1 MGARESTGR
10 PQGNDAEQQENT
22 LDYYQILEVSEDATA
37 DEIKKS
43 FRRLALIH
51 HPDKNHADVEEATRR
66 FATLQQA
73 YEILSDDQE
82 RAWYDSHRASLVPEA
97 DADTVFEDIRKGT
110 TTSSRV
116 RDRGLTVRHL
126 ARFFEP
132 TSWKTFDDGDNS
144 FFTIYRNLFA
154 RLAAEELSFGQTETF
169 PSFGYSTWSWS
180 SSGPEDPDDAK
191 SFYNAWL
198 SFVTEKD
205 FMWMEQWNTAEAP
218 ERRVRRLME
227 KDNKKLRDDARREYN
242 ETVRSLVKFVRKR
255 DPRYKKH
262 LEAQVAA
269 SSAPTPTP
277 QKVTPR
283 PKENIGAL
291 YVEQEWQKVETK
303 GLHADLDWA
312 EAEGDMEEWEC
323 VACRKTFRSEAAWN
337 SHERSKKHM
346 KEVERL
352 KWEMQEEDEALN
364 LDGEFEAEGAETPP
378 KSDVDDDNV
387 DDTKDLATEQVPA
400 PKPLPS
406 EDGQGKPPVD
416 PSTSTSE
423 SATNRKNNIPKH
435 REEEDEIPSRRRK
448 GRRRN
453 NFDIL
458 DDETQEN
465 PDSTL
470 SPETQIPDRGQS
482 TPIPELSKKEK
493 RRAKQQ
499 AKQEGPKSDN
509 VLACNECGE
518 TFPSK
523 TKLFNHIAEFGHAS
537 AVAVDDQ
544 KTKGG
549 KGKKQRR

>member
-10 PQGNDAEQQENT
+10 PQANDTDEQSPS

-37 DEIKKS
+37 DEIKRS

-51 HPDKNHADVEEATRR
+51 HPDKNHTDVEEATRR

-73 YEILSDDQE
+73 YEE
-82 RAWYDSHRASLVPEA
+82 RAWYDSHRASLIPEA
-97 DADTVFEDIRKGT
+97 DADIVFEDIRKGT

-126 ARFFEP
+126 ARFFET
-132 TSWKTFDDGDNS
+132 TSWNTFDDGENS

-154 RLAAEELSFGQTETF
+154 RLSAEESSFGQAEAF
-169 PSFGYSTWSWS
+169 PSFGHSTWQWS
-180 SSGPEDPDDAK
+180 ASSQADTDCAK
-191 SFYNAWL
+191 SFYNVWL
-198 SFVTEKD
+198 NFVTEKD
-205 FMWMEQWNTAEAP
+205 FLWMEQWNIAEAP

-227 KDNKKLRDDARREYN
+227 KDNKKLREDARREYN
-242 ETVRSLVKFVRKR
+242 DTVRSLVKFVRKR

-262 LEAQVAA
+262 LEAQAA
-269 SSAPTPTP
+269 LSIAPALTP
-277 QKVTPR
+277 QKSTPAS
-283 PKENIGAL
+283 KENIADL

-312 EAEGDMEEWEC
+312 DAEGDMEEWEC

-364 LDGEFEAEGAETPP
+364 LDAEAEDSETPTKTDTEDELEISHLEIETEP
-378 KSDVDDDNV
+378 EVGKVLVSDPLPDDQEGNP
-387 DDTKDLATEQVPA
+387 LIVPA
-400 PKPLPS
+400 ENS
-406 EDGQGKPPVD
+406 
-416 PSTSTSE
+416 
-423 SATNRKNNIPKH
+423 IPKDTTS
-435 REEEDEIPSRRRK
+435 RKDNTSKQAENDTEVPSRRRK

-458 DDETQEN
+458 ENETQEN
-465 PDSTL
+465 LVSTA
-470 SPETQIPDRGQS
+470 SPETPAQDRAVTS
-482 TPIPELSKKEK
+482 TPELSKKEK

-499 AKQEGPKSDN
+499 AKQSETPKADN
-509 VLACNECGE
+509 SLICNECRE

-523 TKLFNHIAEFGHAS
+523 TKLFNHLTEFGHAF
-537 AVAVDDQ
+537 AVVADGQ
-544 KTKGG
+544 KVKGG